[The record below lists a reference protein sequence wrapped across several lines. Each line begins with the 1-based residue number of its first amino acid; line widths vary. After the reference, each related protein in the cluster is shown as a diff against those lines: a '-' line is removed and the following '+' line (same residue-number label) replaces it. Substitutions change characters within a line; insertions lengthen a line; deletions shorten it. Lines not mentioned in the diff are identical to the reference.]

1 MVALEAIRASV
12 VDIDYDIDDLEDCIE
27 ANSYAIHDNLDDI
40 EENRKWISAINHEIE
55 EQQYRVAG
63 LQKDCR
69 RCQHQMEEDRDF
81 LVLYCQ

>member
-55 EQQYRVAG
+55 EQ
-63 LQKDCR
+63 
-69 RCQHQMEEDRDF
+69 
-81 LVLYCQ
+81 